1 MLTVKKRESLGLQ
14 DMADSKTISL
24 TSKRQARLLD
34 RVQAQ
39 SYVDT
44 QDLRSYLG
52 VSEATVRRDLV
63 DLEARGLIRRT
74 HGGALPAGQIIQEY
88 SNAERLV
95 QNAAEKARIGKAAAE
110 LVAEG
115 DVVFID
121 AGTTTLQVARH
132 LTHRKDLTFVTNGTD
147 IATCLSAAE
156 VERLFVIGGEYCDI
170 NHSLSGSL
178 AAEMIGRFNVDKL
191 FLSVSAIDLNRAQI
205 NVATP
210 TVAATQRSMIA
221 IAQKVIVLA
230 DHTKFTKSALSMI
243 TSLGDVD
250 LIVTDPGSKVQISDL
265 PETLQKKFI
274 FA

>member
-1 MLTVKKRESLGLQ
+1 
-14 DMADSKTISL
+14 MADSKTISL
-24 TSKRQARLLD
+24 TSKRQARLLQ

-132 LTHRKDLTFVTNGTD
+132 LAHRKDLTFVTNGTD

-178 AAEMIGRFNVDKL
+178 AAEMIARFNVDKL
-191 FLSVSAIDLNRAQI
+191 FLSVSAVDLNRAQI

-210 TVAATQRSMIA
+210 TVAATQRAMIA

-230 DHTKFTKSALSMI
+230 DHSKFTKSALSMI

-250 LIVTDPGSKVQISDL
+250 LIVTDSGSREQISDL
-265 PETLQKKFI
+265 PETLQQKFI